1 MKNHMKI
8 LIGYDG
14 SGYCDAAIEDLQVAG
29 LPSLGEA
36 LVLSVADDP
45 PIPPIPTL
53 EMIETAIFKRNT
65 SVVTATRDE
74 RRHAIALSM
83 AGAELLR
90 RRLPNWKVGSKST
103 SGYPP
108 NELMMEARNFNA
120 DLVVVGSQ
128 GRSAIGRF
136 ILGSVSRAVAA
147 DADCSVRV
155 GRAKA
160 STTKPSSFLIG
171 LDGSLG
177 AAKAVRNVARR
188 NWPNGTVARVV
199 VVDDGSGPSEIID
212 LPPTL
217 ESLIMACSQSVPVE
231 PRLMAEAARV
241 LLEDCGLKVEIEVLQ
256 EDALGGLLDEVRRW
270 EPECVIVGARG
281 RDGGESMGIGRV
293 ASGLVTDAA
302 CSVEIAR

>member
-1 MKNHMKI
+1 MRNHMKI

-14 SGYCDAAIEDLQVAG
+14 SVYCDAAIEDLKFAG
-29 LPSLGEA
+29 LPSMGEA

-53 EMIETAIFKRNT
+53 EMIETAIFKRNS

-74 RRHAIALSM
+74 RRQAAALSL
-83 AGAELLR
+83 AGAELVR
-90 RRLPNWKVGSKST
+90 RQLPSWKVNSKST
-103 SGYPP
+103 AGYPP
-108 NELMMEARNFNA
+108 HELMMEARNFNA

-136 ILGSVSRAVAA
+136 ILGSVSKTVAA

-155 GRAKA
+155 GRAKTV
-160 STTKPSSFLIG
+160 TTKPASILIG

-177 AAKAVRNVARR
+177 AAKAVRSLAQRYWSNNTLVRII
-188 NWPNGTVARVV
+188 

-212 LPPTL
+212 LPPTV
-217 ESLIMACSQSVPVE
+217 ESLITACSQTAPVE

-241 LLEDCGLKVEIEVLQ
+241 LFEDCGLKVEIEVIQ

-270 EPECVIVGARG
+270 EPQCVIVGARG
-281 RDGGESMGIGRV
+281 RDGGESHGIGRV
-293 ASGLVTDAA
+293 ASGLVTDAE